1 MFKKDRLKDPK
12 KVAAGRAAHQKLR
25 GQMSETGYRAFQ
37 RQCRAGALRRHPTMQ
52 QAGAAS
58 ANRAQLREWGAD
70 GYTEQRQAAYRRCVE
85 KHGEQAAKGAVRRA
99 TLQRRIERL
108 HAPTCGE
115 AALRVL
121 LAEMGF
127 TIHLDLEPFDYT
139 RWRLQPLE
147 HPLGP
152 RDVLAEGGV
161 GPYFCD
167 LLLPILGLAIE
178 VEGGVHVLNRE
189 RDARRRAYLEA
200 EGLTVIVIPDTPT
213 QALDHVAV
221 SQQLAPL
228 LLPHADRCDRSLAS
242 ESGE

>member
-12 KVAAGRAAHQKLR
+12 KVAAGRAAHQKLS
-25 GQMSETGYRAFQ
+25 GHLSKAEYRAFQ
-37 RQCRAGALRRHPTMQ
+37 RQCRAGALRRHPWMQ
-52 QAGAAS
+52 QAGATS
-58 ANRAQLREWGAD
+58 ANRAQLREWGAED
-70 GYTEQRQAAYRRCVE
+70 YIEQRKAAYRRCME
-85 KHGEQAAKGAVRRA
+85 KHGEQLTQAAVRRA
-99 TLQRRIERL
+99 TLQRRVERL

-127 TIHLDLEPFDYT
+127 TVQLDSEPFDYAT
-139 RWRLQPLE
+139 WRLQPLE

-167 LLLPILGLAIE
+167 LLLPVLGLAIE
-178 VEGGVHVLNRE
+178 VEDGVHVLNRE

-200 EGLTVIVIPDTPT
+200 EGLRVIVIPDTPA
-213 QALDHVAV
+213 QPLDRVAV
-221 SQQLAPL
+221 SPQLAPL
-228 LLPHADRCDRSLAS
+228 LLPHAELCVRSLAS